1 MIGLITMVRLTGFVT
16 IAGRRELLNWTI
28 TENGI
33 VEGAG
38 LSASDI
44 TIHNHIETPVPL
56 PSTPKTSET
65 LVVATT
71 EPTAY
76 EDTTKTELQVLCS
89 QRGLTVSGTK
99 AEIIARLV
107 VDDESVEESE
117 ETEPITDGDE
127 NGGESESE

>member
-1 MIGLITMVRLTGFVT
+1 MVRLTGFVT
-16 IAGRRELLNWTI
+16 IAGRRELLNWSI
-28 TENGI
+28 TDKGI

-38 LSASDI
+38 LSASGI
-44 TIHNHIETPVPL
+44 TLHNDIETSTPP
-56 PSTPKTSET
+56 PSTPEAP
-65 LVVATT
+65 VVVDT
-71 EPTAY
+71 EPMAY

-89 QRGLTVSGTK
+89 QRGLTISGTK

>member
-1 MIGLITMVRLTGFVT
+1 MVRLTGFVT